1 MLKKNRMSIN
11 AVLNAIKACLSI
23 FFPLITY
30 PYALRILGKEGIG
43 KVSYGQSVISYFA
56 MLAMLGVSIYG
67 VREGTKLKNNNEN
80 FTNFINE
87 VYTIN
92 ILSTSVAYIFLF
104 VILFTVDRFINYR
117 YLIILQSV
125 SIILTTLGVEWINI
139 IHEDFWLITVQSII
153 VHIISMILLFIFVTS
168 PEHYYIYAFITI
180 LSSGIICLSNRYYIR
195 KYVHLKFTIKPN
207 LHQHIK
213 PLLIMF
219 SNSIAISV
227 YVNFDT
233 TMLGWI
239 KGDADVGLYSIAV
252 KIYTIIKGILVAIY
266 AVSLPRLAGYVGQNA
281 FIEYKQIFSRI
292 CNYLSLIL
300 IPTSVGILCL
310 SNEIMLFMGGRDYIA
325 ASFSLQILSVAL
337 IFAIY
342 GGLITA
348 VLNITIGKE
357 KENLIATFWGAI
369 INFSLNLFFI
379 PLWGINGAAL
389 TTLISELFV
398 FLYCFFKTEQHSKY
412 LEPNSIIRNIIQAGI
427 SSIGIIGVATLIKK
441 HIDSWLLRIIY
452 IIPVSVTI
460 YILIL
465 LLMRNTIMLS
475 ILNRII
481 KFKKSV

>member
-1 MLKKNRMSIN
+1 M
-11 AVLNAIKACLSI
+11 
-23 FFPLITY
+23 
-30 PYALRILGKEGIG
+30 
-43 KVSYGQSVISYFA
+43 
-56 MLAMLGVSIYG
+56 
-67 VREGTKLKNNNEN
+67 
-80 FTNFINE
+80 
-87 VYTIN
+87 
-92 ILSTSVAYIFLF
+92 
-104 VILFTVDRFINYR
+104 
-117 YLIILQSV
+117 
-125 SIILTTLGVEWINI
+125 
-139 IHEDFWLITVQSII
+139 
-153 VHIISMILLFIFVTS
+153 
-168 PEHYYIYAFITI
+168 
-180 LSSGIICLSNRYYIR
+180 
-195 KYVHLKFTIKPN
+195 
-207 LHQHIK
+207 
-213 PLLIMF
+213 
-219 SNSIAISV
+219 
-227 YVNFDT
+227 NFDT

-398 FLYCFFKTEQHSKY
+398 FLIKS
-412 LEPNSIIRNIIQAGI
+412 NISI
-427 SSIGIIGVATLIKK
+427 
-441 HIDSWLLRIIY
+441 
-452 IIPVSVTI
+452 
-460 YILIL
+460 
-465 LLMRNTIMLS
+465 
-475 ILNRII
+475 
-481 KFKKSV
+481 

>member
-104 VILFTVDRFINYR
+104 VMLFTVDRFINYR

-139 IHEDFWLITVQSII
+139 IHEDFWLITIQSII

-195 KYVHLKFTIKPN
+195 KYVHLKFTI
-207 LHQHIK
+207 
-213 PLLIMF
+213 
-219 SNSIAISV
+219 S
-227 YVNFDT
+227 
-233 TMLGWI
+233 
-239 KGDADVGLYSIAV
+239 
-252 KIYTIIKGILVAIY
+252 
-266 AVSLPRLAGYVGQNA
+266 
-281 FIEYKQIFSRI
+281 EYKIFLYP
-292 CNYLSLIL
+292 C
-300 IPTSVGILCL
+300 
-310 SNEIMLFMGGRDYIA
+310 
-325 ASFSLQILSVAL
+325 
-337 IFAIY
+337 
-342 GGLITA
+342 
-348 VLNITIGKE
+348 
-357 KENLIATFWGAI
+357 I
-369 INFSLNLFFI
+369 IN
-379 PLWGINGAAL
+379 
-389 TTLISELFV
+389 
-398 FLYCFFKTEQHSKY
+398 
-412 LEPNSIIRNIIQAGI
+412 IQ
-427 SSIGIIGVATLIKK
+427 GV
-441 HIDSWLLRIIY
+441 LRY
-452 IIPVSVTI
+452 EK
-460 YILIL
+460 L
-465 LLMRNTIMLS
+465 
-475 ILNRII
+475 
-481 KFKKSV
+481 

>member
-104 VILFTVDRFINYR
+104 VMLFTVDRFINYR

-139 IHEDFWLITVQSII
+139 IHEDFWLITIQSII

-180 LSSGIICLSNRYYIR
+180 LSSGIVGLSNRYYIR
-195 KYVHLKFTIKPN
+195 KYVHLKFTITPN

-219 SNSIAISV
+219 SNSIAVSI

-281 FIEYKQIFSRI
+281 FIEYKQVFSRI

-357 KENLIATFWGAI
+357 KENLIATFWGAT

-412 LEPNSIIRNIIQAGI
+412 LEPSSIIRNIIQAGI